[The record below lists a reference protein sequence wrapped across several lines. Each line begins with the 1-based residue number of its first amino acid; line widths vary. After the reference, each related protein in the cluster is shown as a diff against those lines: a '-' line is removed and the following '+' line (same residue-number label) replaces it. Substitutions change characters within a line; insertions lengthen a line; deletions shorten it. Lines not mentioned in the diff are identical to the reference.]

1 MLFKLNFRNFSFVIA
16 LFGSSVLNAQFSGD
30 TVKMEGLEIKTY
42 KKSKTESSMVKEIRG
57 ASLTVSGVTSELIKS
72 IQVSSANDVV
82 KRVPGV
88 TILGDKFLVVRGI
101 SPRYN
106 LTMLNGFSAPSF
118 NPDNKVF
125 SFDVLPA
132 SVIDNLKLYKTASAE
147 LPADFAGGLIKLET
161 ISMPDKAGWTVSAGI
176 GFDGITTFKPFLSQI
191 QKSEKMF
198 GLNYA
203 ANDMPE
209 LLKDRH
215 LDADPRITLKERI
228 DLTNGLN
235 DNFYPETINAPLNQ
249 SLSIEK
255 RFRYKAKAFL
265 YGSTHFISYR
275 DNYMHNIARR
285 SSITTVPERQRILNF
300 SDANYNN
307 QKIVTFL
314 NNFTMAFKN
323 GLRLD
328 FKNLVVNDAN
338 YSVFKRNGSALD
350 GAYGENGLYEY
361 NSFIQY
367 SSANTFRNFW
377 NSSLIYYYNINKKL
391 QVDGNF
397 GVTYSNYLDQDRK
410 STLQLRNDDP
420 TGSAATKIFS
430 TSYASTMDQLRF
442 GRWYYSLP
450 EQTQQASIN
459 FKYEL
464 SDNSTLQYG
473 YYVESI
479 QRKFDLRCLGMVSK
493 AWNGDSI
500 TPSRGGVFIDEF
512 TWPYNSY
519 TAKSLK
525 NAGFVS
531 YKGTFKN
538 HSVNVGVRYE
548 AFKFDIRSAGFEPA
562 IGKDRLV
569 LNTANFFP
577 SVNYTYKTNEFSQF
591 RVAAGITCNRPEFR
605 ELSPLAYLDIENWL
619 TAFGNASIKPISLI
633 YNGDVRYEY
642 YKGKT
647 MFHFGLFWKNTQN
660 PVITKMTDASRYSY
674 SNAAYAINYGSEFEW
689 RFESNS
695 FIKNVKSPLRNVEF
709 LFNGTYSLSNVWDVN
724 NSMNVVSLNQT
735 MVGQS
740 PYTVNAMVFYKMPQ
754 YGLKF
759 GVSFFKQGDRV
770 IFIGDNSSLYS
781 LIEKVA
787 ANLDV
792 TVEKSFGKKFTVRMR
807 LINLLNNENIVYQ
820 DLNSNGKLDYYKGYT
835 QGIDGDNIFTSF
847 RNILGGNLSASL
859 NF

>member
-1 MLFKLNFRNFSFVIA
+1 MLLKLNFRKFSFVFA
-16 LFGSSVLNAQFSGD
+16 LFGASILNAQTEGD

-106 LTMLNGFSAPSF
+106 VTMLNGFSAPSF
-118 NPDNKVF
+118 NPDSKVF
-125 SFDVLPA
+125 SFDILPA
-132 SVIDNLKLYKTASAE
+132 SVIDNIKLYKTASAE

-161 ISMPDKAGWTVSAGI
+161 ISMPDNSGWTVNAGI
-176 GFDGITTFKPFLSQI
+176 GFDGITTSKPFLSQI
-191 QKSEKMF
+191 QKSDKMM

-209 LLKDRH
+209 LLKNRH
-215 LDADPRITLKERI
+215 LDADPAFTLKERI
-228 DLTNGLN
+228 DVTNGLN
-235 DNFYPETINAPLNQ
+235 NNFYPETINAPLNYNL
-249 SLSIEK
+249 SLEK
-255 RFRYKAKAFL
+255 RFRYKAKNYVF
-265 YGSTHFISYR
+265 GSTHFLSYR
-275 DNYMHNIARR
+275 DNYNHNVARR
-285 SSITTVPERQRILNF
+285 SSVITIPELRRILNF
-300 SDANYNN
+300 SDATYNN
-307 QKIVTFL
+307 QKIFTFL
-314 NNFTMAFKN
+314 NNFTMSFKN

-328 FKNLVVNDAN
+328 LKNLFVNDAN
-338 YSVFKRNGSALD
+338 YSVFQRNGSALP
-350 GAYGENGLYEY
+350 GAYGENGLYQY

-397 GVTYSNYLDQDRK
+397 GFTNSNYFDQDRK
-410 STLQLRNDDP
+410 STLQIRNDDP
-420 TGSAATKIFS
+420 TGVASTPNFI
-430 TSYASTMDQLRF
+430 TSYAATMDQLRF
-442 GRWYYSLP
+442 GRWYYTLP
-450 EQTQQASIN
+450 EQTNQASIN

-464 SDNSTLQYG
+464 SENSTLQYG
-473 YYVESI
+473 YYYEGI

-493 AWNGDSI
+493 VWDGDST
-500 TPSRGGVFIDEF
+500 TPSRSGVLLDEF

-519 TAKSLK
+519 TAKSIK
-525 NAGFVS
+525 NAGFIS
-531 YKGTFKN
+531 YKGSFKN
-538 HSVNVGVRYE
+538 HNLNVGVRFE
-548 AFKFDIRSAGFEPA
+548 SFTFDIKSAGFAPA

-577 SVNYTYKTNEFSQF
+577 SLNYTYKTNEFSQF
-591 RVAAGITCNRPEFR
+591 RLAAGLTCNRPEFR

-619 TAFGNASIKPISLI
+619 TANGNASVKPISLI
-633 YNGDVRYEY
+633 YNGDARYEF

-660 PVITKMTDASRYSY
+660 PVITKMTDAIRYKFT
-674 SNAAYAINYGSEFEW
+674 NAAYAINYGAEFEL

-695 FIKNVKSPLRNVEF
+695 FIKNVRSPLRNLEF
-709 LFNGTYSLSNVWDVN
+709 LFNGTYSLSNVWDYKDSVN
-724 NSMNVVSLNQT
+724 IVSLNQS

-759 GVSFFKQGDRV
+759 GISYFKQGDRV
-770 IFIGDNSSLYS
+770 IFIGDNSSLFS
-781 LIEKVA
+781 LVEKVA
-787 ANLDV
+787 ANLDI
-792 TVEKSFGKKFTVRMR
+792 TAEKSFGKKFTVRMR
-807 LINLLNNENIVYQ
+807 LINLLNNENIIYQ
-820 DLNSNGKLDYYKGYT
+820 DLNNNGKLEYYKGYSND
-835 QGIDGDNIFTSF
+835 ISADNIFRAN
-847 RNILGGNLSASL
+847 RNIFGGSFTATM

>member
-1 MLFKLNFRNFSFVIA
+1 MFVKVNLLKLSLVFLLFCASA
-16 LFGSSVLNAQFSGD
+16 LHAQSDSGSL
-30 TVKMEGLEIKTY
+30 KMEGLEIKVY
-42 KKSKTESSMVKEIRG
+42 KRSKTEGSMIKEIRG
-57 ASLTVSGVTSELIKS
+57 ASLTVSGITSELIKN

-106 LTMLNGFSAPSF
+106 VTMLNGFSAPSF

-125 SFDVLPA
+125 SFDILPA
-132 SVIDNLKLYKTASAE
+132 SVIDNLKLFKTASAE

-161 ISMPDKAGWTVSAGI
+161 ISMPDNSGWTVSAGV
-176 GFDGITTFKPFLSQI
+176 GFDGITTLKPFLSQI
-191 QKSEKMF
+191 QKSGKMMGF
-198 GLNYA
+198 NYA
-203 ANDMPE
+203 ANDMPD
-209 LLKDRH
+209 LLKNRH
-215 LDADPRITLKERI
+215 LDADPQISLKERI
-228 DLTNGLN
+228 DITNGLN
-235 DNFYPETINAPLNQ
+235 NNFYPETINAPLNQ

-255 RFRYKAKAFL
+255 RFRYKTKGVL
-265 YGSTHFISYR
+265 LGSTHFLSYR

-285 SSITTVPERQRILNF
+285 SSITTAPERQRILNF

-314 NNFTMAFKN
+314 NNFTVAFKN

-328 FKNLVVNDAN
+328 FKNLFVNDAN
-338 YSVFKRNGSALD
+338 YSLINRKGSALE
-350 GAYGENGLYEY
+350 GAYGENGLYQF

-367 SSANTFRNFW
+367 SSANTFRNFL
-377 NSSLIYYYNINKKL
+377 NSSLVYYYNINKKL
-391 QVDGNF
+391 QLDGNF
-397 GVTYSNYLDQDRK
+397 GATYSNYLDQDRK
-410 STLQLRNDDP
+410 STLQIRNDDP
-420 TGSAATKIFS
+420 TGSASSKTFT

-450 EQTQQASIN
+450 EQTKQASIN
-459 FKYEL
+459 FKYQL
-464 SDNSTLQYG
+464 SNNSTLQYG
-473 YYVESI
+473 YYLESI
-479 QRKFDLRCLGMVSK
+479 QRKFDLRCLGLVSK

-500 TPSRGGVFIDEF
+500 TPSRSGVFIDEY

-519 TAKSLK
+519 SAKSMK
-525 NAGFVS
+525 NAGFIS
-531 YKGTFKN
+531 YKGTFHN
-538 HSVNVGVRYE
+538 HSLNIGVRFE
-548 AFKFDIRSAGFEPA
+548 SFRFDIKSAGFAPA
-562 IGKDRLV
+562 IGKERLL
-569 LNTANFFP
+569 LNTASLFP
-577 SVNYTYKTNEFSQF
+577 SLNYTIKLNENAQF
-591 RVAAGITCNRPEFR
+591 RLASAITCNRPEFR

-619 TAFGNASIKPISLI
+619 EAYGNAGIKPISLI
-633 YNGDVRYEY
+633 YNGDARYEY

-647 MFHFGLFWKNTQN
+647 MFHFGLFWKNTRN
-660 PVITKMTDASRYSY
+660 PVISKMTDATRYQFD
-674 SNAAYAINYGSEFEW
+674 NAAYAINYGSEFEL

-695 FIKNVKSPLRNVEF
+695 FIKNVKSPLRNIEF
-709 LFNGTYSLSNVWDVN
+709 LLNGMYSLSNVWDYKDSVN
-724 NSMNVVSLNQT
+724 IVSLNQA

-740 PYTVNAMVFYKMPQ
+740 PYTVNAMVFYKIPQ

-759 GVSFFKQGDRV
+759 GVSYFKQGDRV
-770 IFIGDNSSLYS
+770 IFIGDNSGLYS

-820 DLNSNGKLDYYKGYT
+820 DLNNNGNLDYYKGYT
-835 QGIDGDNIFTSF
+835 TGIQGDNIFTAR
-847 RNILGGNLSASL
+847 RNIFGGNIGVSL